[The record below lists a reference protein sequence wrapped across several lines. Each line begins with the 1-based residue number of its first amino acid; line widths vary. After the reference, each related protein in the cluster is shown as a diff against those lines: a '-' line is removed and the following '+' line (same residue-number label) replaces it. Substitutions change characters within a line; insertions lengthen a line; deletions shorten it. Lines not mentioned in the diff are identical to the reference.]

1 MKGMAMSEVTM
12 DEILSKYHVTLK
24 KELTTGWVKDIL
36 LENAIGEK
44 FEVRIYWDMDNG
56 YTLAHNPSLP
66 ITKLPE
72 QDRPEFE
79 YILDSITED
88 QKIDKEAAAWA
99 MSQY

>member
-1 MKGMAMSEVTM
+1 MTTLQEVTM

-24 KELTTGWVKDIL
+24 KEMTTGWVKDITL
-36 LENAIGEK
+36 TNADGEK
-44 FEVRIYWDMDNG
+44 LEVRIYWDMDSG
-56 YTLAHNPSLP
+56 YSLIHNPIIPSS
-66 ITKLPE
+66 KLPE

-99 MSQY
+99 MSQS